1 MQHYKYNVQGNDDMK
16 DVEEQRFNLVLRFF
30 DLKTRDLGELLVEAS
45 QIMRGGIDTLE
56 IDEVITTLSKPIT
69 PAPTKATL

>member
-1 MQHYKYNVQGNDDMK
+1 MK